1 MAVDPGRTRFCPKC
15 GAPVIEG
22 QRFCG
27 ECGTDLTAG
36 LAAPPPAFAASPPVA
51 PPPPGVVA
59 GPPIAAAPTVRAAG
73 PPWPAWLGVVTSV
86 LVAIA
91 TGLEWIGAG
100 PFSADGFDVP
110 VAALFTDSATGG
122 IPIAAVLLVIVGV
135 GLAAAFIADDTRRLS
150 ITFIAVGAASTLFVL
165 WYVVRALSGPSVP
178 GTTTTSYGVWLA
190 VMGAIGTIISGIL
203 LLTARVRPAA

>member
-1 MAVDPGRTRFCPKC
+1 M
-15 GAPVIEG
+15 
-22 QRFCG
+22 
-27 ECGTDLTAG
+27 
-36 LAAPPPAFAASPPVA
+36 
-51 PPPPGVVA
+51 
-59 GPPIAAAPTVRAAG
+59 VRRAG

-86 LVAIA
+86 LVAVA

-122 IPIAAVLLVIVGV
+122 IPIAAVLLVIIGV
-135 GLAAAFIADDTRRLS
+135 GLAAALIAADARRLS

-165 WYVVRALSGPSVP
+165 WYVVRVLSEPRVP

-190 VMGAIGTIISGIL
+190 VIGAIGTIISGIL
-203 LLTARVRPAA
+203 LLAARPRPAA